1 MAKVLIVYGSGYGQ
15 TQKVAEF
22 IAKQLRERGKEVDVV
37 FGKRL
42 PRKLSPETYD
52 AIIVAASVRMMKF
65 QKYIVSFVRK
75 YSQQLQKLPS
85 AFVSVSMAEAQSDS
99 ERGGFQPEWLEN
111 FSKESGWS
119 PAIFRSFA
127 GALDY
132 RKYNF
137 FTRRVMKKIAEKT
150 GMNTDTSA
158 NHEYTDWDA
167 VRKFADEF
175 ADMIS

>member
-15 TQKVAEF
+15 TQKIAEF
-22 IAKQLRERGKEVDVV
+22 IAKRLRERGNEVDIV

-42 PRKLSPETYD
+42 PRNLSPETYE
-52 AIIVAASVRMMKF
+52 AIIVAASVRSMKY
-65 QKYIVSFVRK
+65 QKYIVSFARTHC
-75 YSQQLQKLPS
+75 QLLQKLPS
-85 AFVSVSMAEAQSDS
+85 AFVSVSMAEAG
-99 ERGGFQPEWLEN
+99 GGFQTSWLEK
-111 FSKESGWS
+111 FISDSGWR

-137 FTRRVMKKIAEKT
+137 ITRMIMKKIAQKT
-150 GMNTDTSA
+150 RMNTDTSA

-167 VRKFADEF
+167 VKKFADEF
-175 ADMIS
+175 ADTVA